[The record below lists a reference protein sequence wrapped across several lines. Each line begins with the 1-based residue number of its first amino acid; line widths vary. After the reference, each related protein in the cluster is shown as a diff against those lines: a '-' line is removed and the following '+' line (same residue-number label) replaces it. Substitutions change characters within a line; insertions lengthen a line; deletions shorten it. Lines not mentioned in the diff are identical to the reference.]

1 MCSFPTLVGN
11 LPFKNMFYGSMVWL
25 AYSLKNWSVMDSIN
39 YQVDEIWNH
48 RQMILAHVC
57 SGIVIR
63 ITDVGRPVLI
73 LDRTILCRGDLGLHR
88 MWNVSWTLIRFQPCF
103 LTVDMTSSYCL
114 DFSIMM
120 KPI

>member
-57 SGIVIR
+57 SGV
-63 ITDVGRPVLI
+63 VL
-73 LDRTILCRGDLGLHR
+73 
-88 MWNVSWTLIRFQPCF
+88 
-103 LTVDMTSSYCL
+103 
-114 DFSIMM
+114 
-120 KPI
+120 